1 MEALGTAGAIGPHGG
16 MAVDVRGRIEG
27 ARGVVILLHGRG
39 GTAADI
45 AGLGEVIAAR
55 VPGGEGLALVSPQA
69 AGVGGGGTWYPRS
82 FLAPTHENAAGVE
95 SGHAV
100 IEELIVGIGRLGVP
114 ARRVALV
121 GFSQG
126 ACLASDHAL
135 RYGRRYGAVVALTGG
150 VIGPSGTRFEA
161 RAVEAGGLVGT
172 PVYLGSSDPDVHVP
186 MERVEETGRLLAGA
200 GARVRVERFVGA
212 GHTVTAEGLAG
223 AAWAIGAMLAEA

>member
-1 MEALGTAGAIGPHGG
+1 MEAVRTAGVIGPHGG

-39 GTAADI
+39 GRAADI
-45 AGLGEVIAAR
+45 AGLGEMIAAR
-55 VPGGEGLALVSPQA
+55 VAGGDGLALVSPQA
-69 AGVGGGGTWYPRS
+69 VGQTWYPRS
-82 FLAPTHENAAGVE
+82 FLAPTEENAAGVE

-100 IEELIVGIGRLGVP
+100 IEELIREVGRLGV
-114 ARRVALV
+114 ASRRVALV

-135 RYGRRYGAVVALTGG
+135 RFGRRYGAVVALTGG
-150 VIGPSGTRFEA
+150 VIGPPGTRFEA
-161 RAVEAGGLVGT
+161 RAVEAGGLAGT
-172 PVYLGSSDPDVHVP
+172 PVYLGSSDPDAHVP

-223 AAWAIGAMLAEA
+223 AAWAIGTMLAEA